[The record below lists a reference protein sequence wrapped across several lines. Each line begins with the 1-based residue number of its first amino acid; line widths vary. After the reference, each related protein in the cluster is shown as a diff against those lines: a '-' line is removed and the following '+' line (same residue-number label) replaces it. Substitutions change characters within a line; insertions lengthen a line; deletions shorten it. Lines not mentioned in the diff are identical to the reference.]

1 MAGEAG
7 RRASGRPGPSLRHT
21 RLGDAESLSRRSY
34 IMREKLCIYVT
45 GKIYR
50 IGQEYYRIDVNKQ
63 INLRVKRIMESYR
76 DSVAV
81 GVSVGVVVSVAEG
94 VSVEDGVSV
103 ADGVGVGVGLRV
115 GVSEGVPEG
124 VSVEDGVSEGVTVGL
139 LVIEGVTVGVTV
151 TEGVTVELTEG

>member
-7 RRASGRPGPSLRHT
+7 RPQLELRATGAQSET
-21 RLGDAESLSRRSY
+21 EARLGDAESLSRRSY

-81 GVSVGVVVSVAEG
+81 GVSV
-94 VSVEDGVSV
+94 